1 MRASTGAT
9 TISPVVDLDHL
20 GLQSVAPVPL
30 ARTVLAWRR
39 GTDFTTW
46 TTCAIVAT
54 SPFALHV
61 GRPAPRDDD
70 DNPHACSEQRVK
82 ATVHTAAFDSDPR
95 TSSPKLGDHV
105 YEALVEHIAAGRYPV
120 GSKLPAEIALAR
132 QFGVSRPVLRQA
144 LVRLRAEG
152 LIAARQGAG
161 NFVRRTNE
169 SRRLDYGPLQNIP
182 DVQRCLEFRCGL
194 ESEAA
199 ARAAVVHDEEAL
211 RSIERAMAAM
221 EQAVAAGGSSVEA
234 DFEFHVA
241 IARATRNRFFV
252 TTLEALRT
260 QVEFGINLSRSFST
274 RPMRERLQSIVAE
287 HRDIYEAIRDGDAE
301 RSQRAVTQH
310 LEAGIARLFP

>member
-1 MRASTGAT
+1 MRAASGAT

-211 RSIERAMAAM
+211 RSIEPPAAT
-221 EQAVAAGGSSVEA
+221 ACSIA
-234 DFEFHVA
+234 A
-241 IARATRNRFFV
+241 IARSMLRNASSSW
-252 TTLEALRT
+252 TTA
-260 QVEFGINLSRSFST
+260 
-274 RPMRERLQSIVAE
+274 A
-287 HRDIYEAIRDGDAE
+287 
-301 RSQRAVTQH
+301 RA
-310 LEAGIARLFP
+310 ASSG